1 MGILVTCELADAL
14 NTEFEDFKTNS
25 SCIRV
30 FFFCGS
36 LDHHNKA
43 LQFFFISIFY
53 LGTMITRMT
62 SWIIDPR
69 PYQNLTNSP
78 RLVKIS
84 NANLKDSF
92 SSKAPGL

>member
-62 SWIIDPR
+62 SYLLDHR
-69 PYQNLTNSP
+69 PPPLPKFN
-78 RLVKIS
+78 K
-84 NANLKDSF
+84 F
-92 SSKAPGL
+92 SSTGENFQREPQGLLLI